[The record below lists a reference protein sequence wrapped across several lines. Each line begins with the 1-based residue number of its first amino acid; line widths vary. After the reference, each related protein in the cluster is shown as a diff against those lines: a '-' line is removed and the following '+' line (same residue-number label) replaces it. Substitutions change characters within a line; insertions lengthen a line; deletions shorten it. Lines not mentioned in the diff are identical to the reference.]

1 MQIEQKDR
9 KRSSRSAS
17 RAGLTLVELL
27 AVVAIVGVLI
37 AMLLP
42 AVQQVREAA
51 RRIQCQNNLRQLALG
66 VLNYSGAH
74 REQFP
79 PLWKTAN
86 SSPWEN
92 FSWRIDILPFIE
104 AENLNQEL
112 VLEQLPLSSANLAA
126 VESQLPVFQCP
137 STPLSP
143 RVIDEIGG
151 TTDLRL
157 AACDYAAIFTTTTD
171 DEIRSEGAWH
181 PTGSNEAISSNVLR
195 TQPARLTSVGD
206 GLSSTILLFEQAAK
220 PFVYDRQRI
229 LQTPGSAGFVFFTE
243 GPWAT
248 AEIGTVSENQV
259 NEWNTDG
266 LYGFHVV
273 ANIVLCDGSVHAL
286 ASDTEASVV
295 AALLSRNGSEIIDA
309 SDW

>member
-74 REQFP
+74 REQLP

-112 VLEQLPLSSANLAA
+112 VL
-126 VESQLPVFQCP
+126 
-137 STPLSP
+137 
-143 RVIDEIGG
+143 
-151 TTDLRL
+151 
-157 AACDYAAIFTTTTD
+157 
-171 DEIRSEGAWH
+171 
-181 PTGSNEAISSNVLR
+181 
-195 TQPARLTSVGD
+195 
-206 GLSSTILLFEQAAK
+206 
-220 PFVYDRQRI
+220 
-229 LQTPGSAGFVFFTE
+229 
-243 GPWAT
+243 
-248 AEIGTVSENQV
+248 
-259 NEWNTDG
+259 
-266 LYGFHVV
+266 
-273 ANIVLCDGSVHAL
+273 
-286 ASDTEASVV
+286 
-295 AALLSRNGSEIIDA
+295 
-309 SDW
+309 